1 MTESELRLQI
11 QKINAPDAN
20 IMDAAK
26 KRQVQLAKPP
36 GSLGALEDY
45 AIRMAG
51 ITGQLCPEP
60 NRCRI
65 LVLAA
70 DNGVV
75 AEGISS
81 APQSVTASQ
90 CINMTRRKT
99 GMSSLAH
106 YFGDEVV
113 VADVGTVV
121 DLPAPI
127 MNRKI
132 RYGTGN
138 IAVEPAMTRQ
148 QAIDAIAVGMEL
160 ARQAKDDAVDI
171 LGIGEMGIGN
181 TTTSA
186 AVLAALTGRAVEQVT
201 GRGGGLTEESFLH
214 KKEVIANALLL
225 HQPDA
230 ADPIDVLCK
239 VGGLDIAAMCGAFLG
254 CAHYHIPAVV
264 DGFISIV
271 AALCAFR
278 LCESVRGY
286 LFLSH
291 ASYELGYRVA
301 TEELELAPC
310 LLLGMRLG
318 EGSGCP
324 LMFRILQA
332 ACAAHRDM
340 ATFAEAAI
348 NDDYLTPIRQC
359 SAFEVTP

>member
-1 MTESELRLQI
+1 MTESELLSRI
-11 QKINAPDAN
+11 QKIGAPDEN

-26 KRQVQLAKPP
+26 RRQAQLAKPP
-36 GSLGALEDY
+36 GSLGALEED

-51 ITGQLCPEP
+51 ITRQLCPEV

-65 LVLAA
+65 LVLSA

-90 CINMTRRKT
+90 CVNMTRFKT

-113 VADVGTVV
+113 VVDVGTVA
-121 DLPAPI
+121 DLSAPVL
-127 MNRKI
+127 NRKI

-148 QAIDAIAVGMEL
+148 QAIEAIAVGIEL
-160 ARQAKDDAVDI
+160 ARQAKEDAVDM

-181 TTTSA
+181 TTTSS
-186 AVLAALTGRAVEQVT
+186 AVLAALTGRTVEQVT

-214 KKEVIANALLL
+214 KKEVIAGALLL

-230 ADPIDVLCK
+230 SDPIDVLYK

-254 CAHYHIPAVV
+254 CAIYHIPAVV
-264 DGFISIV
+264 DGFISAV

-278 LCESVRGY
+278 LCPEVRDY

-301 TEELELAPC
+301 TEELNLSPC

>member
-1 MTESELRLQI
+1 MTESELLSRI
-11 QKINAPDAN
+11 QKIGAPDEN

-26 KRQVQLAKPP
+26 RRQAQLAKPP
-36 GSLGALEDY
+36 GSLGALEEY

-51 ITGQLCPEP
+51 ITRQLCPEV

-65 LVLAA
+65 LVLSA

-90 CINMTRRKT
+90 CVNMTRFKT

-113 VADVGTVV
+113 VVDVGTVA
-121 DLPAPI
+121 DLSAPVL
-127 MNRKI
+127 NRKI

-148 QAIDAIAVGMEL
+148 QAIEAIAVGIEL
-160 ARQAKDDAVDI
+160 ARQAKEDAVDM

-181 TTTSA
+181 TTTSS
-186 AVLAALTGRAVEQVT
+186 AVLAALTGRTVEQVT

-214 KKEVIANALLL
+214 KKEVIAGALLL

-230 ADPIDVLCK
+230 SDPIDVLYK

-254 CAHYHIPAVV
+254 CAIYHIPAVV
-264 DGFISIV
+264 DGFISAV

-278 LCESVRGY
+278 LCPEVRDY

-301 TEELELAPC
+301 TEELNLSPC